1 MHAGGR
7 QKMKRKGE
15 RKRKRDTMATR
26 INGGVGK
33 SQDEVPRRKGGW
45 LNPALMPYIKLG
57 VCGRLITMTPFTV
70 NAN

>member
-33 SQDEVPRRKGGW
+33 SQDEVPRRKGG
-45 LNPALMPYIKLG
+45 
-57 VCGRLITMTPFTV
+57 
-70 NAN
+70 